1 MNANAPEIP
10 HLFRRI
16 AGLFR
21 PFRGPLIATA
31 VLVIT
36 SAGLTVI
43 PPLLIQV
50 AFNQGLFPK
59 SGGPNLSLLTTMVV
73 LMIAIWIIIT
83 VAGIVALA
91 EAGREDK

>member
-1 MNANAPEIP
+1 MSMHGPGGPMGGRSRDARVQREMNASAPVIP

-31 VLVIT
+31 TLVIT

-43 PPLLIQV
+43 PP
-50 AFNQGLFPK
+50 
-59 SGGPNLSLLTTMVV
+59 
-73 LMIAIWIIIT
+73 
-83 VAGIVALA
+83 
-91 EAGREDK
+91 